1 MTVSES
7 NEERAGDDEPK
18 RSTPDHAVDFPPV
31 ENGVDYLLSVVEHL
45 TAEKPPGPRHLKYA
59 VLHLQAA
66 TEVLLKAR
74 LQREHWSLVFA
85 KPETATRKNFESG
98 TFDSCTTEGTIARL
112 QGIAGVVIDDKTV
125 GYVKDLIKSRN
136 ALQHYGLTY
145 SARSVESHAVKVLD
159 FLLAFV
165 HTELL
170 PALSPDEVRKV
181 AGTLETVG
189 EDVRT
194 IQSFIKR
201 RLNRLKGELRAVQ
214 DKTVECPSCDQWA
227 MVVGGQEGEP
237 TCHFCHQNW
246 GDRGAN
252 GAADLYQWARTEDS
266 EVIEPCPT
274 CGVKALLL
282 DCVQVAADP
291 LTRCSL
297 CFGCGTRHD
306 DLPACNACEKL
317 YVPDKDTMGLC
328 GECEYLATR

>member
-1 MTVSES
+1 MTVSEP
-7 NEERAGDDEPK
+7 NEERADGDEPK

-31 ENGVDYLLSVVEHL
+31 ENGVDYLVSVVKHL
-45 TAEKPPGPRHLKYA
+45 TAEEPPGPRHLKYA

-85 KPETATRKNFESG
+85 KPETATRKKFESG
-98 TFDSCTTEGTIARL
+98 DFDSCSTAGTIDRL
-112 QGIAGVVIDDKTV
+112 RDIAGVPLDETAIKALT
-125 GYVKDLIKSRN
+125 KSRN
-136 ALQHYGLTY
+136 ALQHYGLTDK
-145 SARSVESHAVKVLD
+145 AHAVEARAAKVLD
-159 FLLAFV
+159 ILMAFV

-170 PALSPDEVRKV
+170 PKLSPDEVRKV

-201 RLNRLKGELRAVQ
+201 RLNRLKGELKEVQ

-227 MVVGGQEGEP
+227 MVVGGPTGEP
-237 TCHFCHQNW
+237 TCHFCHHHW

-266 EVIEPCPT
+266 AVIEPCPT
-274 CGVKALLL
+274 CGVRALLI
-282 DCVQVAADP
+282 DGASVAAAP
-291 LTRCSL
+291 LATCSL
-297 CFGCGTRHD
+297 CFACGTRHD
-306 DLPACNACEKL
+306 DLPACVACERA
-317 YVPDKDTMGLC
+317 YVPHKDTIGLC
-328 GECEYLATR
+328 GECEYHATS